1 VKVVDRRDFI
11 RIVITGSL
19 ASMACPRPGGLRTGA
34 GPGAPGAGDSAEGAS
49 AGARPASA
57 VQADH
62 YAICHA
68 VRDGTEFRMPAPTR
82 HLPIVIVGA
91 GGAGLFAARELGDLD
106 YLMLEREPMVG
117 GNATGGNW
125 RGVPYSA
132 GTSYNNNADL
142 LAIAREVGVAMR
154 PIDSVDGAVVQ
165 DTFIPEFLTKGLDR
179 APWPQ
184 AAKDGFRRYLET
196 YGTYDVEKDAE
207 RLDNIPL
214 DEILKDYPPQVREF
228 IDAFGP
234 NSWGGR
240 VADTSAYVGIEAAQ
254 WMGGIEP
261 HRYTG
266 DEGFGGLTRALGER
280 VAARGAGR
288 LVTGAAVVRVEEKD
302 GKVLVAYA
310 PPGAPEDLTRLECVS
325 ADTVIMAAPKL
336 IARRLVAGLPDD
348 QKKAMESI
356 RYIPYIVANL
366 CFDGVVHESCFDTNI
381 LGSPVMSDVVCA
393 DFPRLRGQGARDRPT
408 VLTCYMPLTEDD
420 RVLMLDDEEVKKRA
434 FAALDGIDRWFPGAA
449 AKCREI
455 AIRLR
460 GHPMHLSTCG
470 MITRIGPAAR
480 RSLGA
485 IHFAGTDGIG
495 NVSDLATAL
504 ESGRAAAKLARASID
519 AAARRRG

>member
-1 VKVVDRRDFI
+1 MPVDRRDFI
-11 RIVITGSL
+11 RIVVTGSL
-19 ASMACPRPGGLRTGA
+19 ASMACPRPGGRPTATG
-34 GPGAPGAGDSAEGAS
+34 GT
-49 AGARPASA
+49 RPPSPI
-57 VQADH
+57 VADH

-68 VRDGTEFRMPAPTR
+68 VRDGTEFRMPEPSR
-82 HLPIVIVGA
+82 YVPIVIVGA
-91 GGAGLFAARELGDLD
+91 GGAGLFAARELGDIS
-106 YLMLEREPMVG
+106 YLVIEREPQVG
-117 GNATGGNW
+117 GNATGGTW

-142 LAIAREVGVAMR
+142 LAIARELKVVMR
-154 PIDSVDGAVVQ
+154 PIDSVDGAVVA
-165 DTFIPEFLTKGLDR
+165 DTFIPEFLTRGLDR

-184 AAKDGFRRYLET
+184 SAKDGFRRYLET
-196 YGTYDVEKDAE
+196 YAAYDVERHTE
-207 RLDNIPL
+207 RLDNLPL

-280 VAARGAGR
+280 VAALGPGR
-288 LVTGAAVVRVEEKD
+288 LLTGATVVRVEAHE

-310 PPGAPEDLTRLECVS
+310 PPGAPDDLKTLESVS

-336 IARRLVAGLPDD
+336 IARRIVAGLPDD

-356 RYIPYIVANL
+356 RYAPYIVANL
-366 CFDGVVHESCFDTNI
+366 CFDGVVHDSCFDTNV
-381 LGSPVMSDVVCA
+381 LGSNVMSDVVCA
-393 DFPRLRGQGARDRPT
+393 DFPRFRGRGGRDRPT
-408 VLTCYMPLTEDD
+408 VLTCYMPLSEDE
-420 RVLMLDDEEVKKRA
+420 RVLMLDEEEVRKRA

-455 AIRLR
+455 AVRLR

-470 MITRIGPAAR
+470 MITRIGPIAR

-495 NVSDLATAL
+495 NVSDLASAL
-504 ESGRAAAKLARASID
+504 ESGRAAARLARASLD
-519 AAARRRG
+519 VMARRRG